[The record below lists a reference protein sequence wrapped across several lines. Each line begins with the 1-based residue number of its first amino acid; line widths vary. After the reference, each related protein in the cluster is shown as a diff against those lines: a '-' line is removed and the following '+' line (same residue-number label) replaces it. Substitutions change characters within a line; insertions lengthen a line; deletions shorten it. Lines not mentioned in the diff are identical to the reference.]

1 MINKKSKLLTISSI
15 ILIVSLYSITLFPYN
30 YCSDIYNYFV
40 DGYTKY
46 AIDWFIPAGR
56 NIGAI
61 VLIFLDVLNVEINT
75 YIFIMKII
83 AIILCCITTYTFSN
97 FVFSFVNKEKDKTP
111 LCTKISCML
120 GIFLL
125 FLNNSTY
132 DFFYYAESGIMW
144 LGVFLTILSVITFV
158 NKKTKFYL
166 IKSFIL
172 LFVAMNAYQSTILI
186 FIPLSLLF
194 TTLKLKEFKLI
205 VLETIK
211 AGLLVAINLLIGFL
225 SIKFLSNIFN
235 SYGFTPVKFII
246 DFEAIKEVFL
256 RLIYQDFIT
265 KSPNYFLLISNII
278 AIFIALIIPKKHYK
292 INKLISILLIISI
305 ILISFIE
312 VLCICSLS
320 NFYVAYRIEFTYV
333 SLPGMIVLF
342 FVLFTD
348 LSNKKI
354 LGKFLIFLAS
364 LLLIQNIILSNYATM
379 IHRYS
384 RQLDVYEG
392 TIIAKKIKEYQESS
406 NINLKYIKF
415 CVDYDYNHFHPEIS
429 YYNEGT
435 FRIFASRWVIENAI
449 NYFANTNLIAESD
462 QHVHGDYFDA
472 KDWDTFSEEQIT
484 FDGNTMYFCIY

>member
-1 MINKKSKLLTISSI
+1 MNNKISKHLTICLI

-56 NIGAI
+56 NIGVI
-61 VLIFLDVLNVEINT
+61 ILFLLDLLNVEINT

-83 AIILCCITTYTFSN
+83 AVILSCITIYTFSN
-97 FVFSFVNKEKDKTP
+97 FVFSFIDNKDNKTA

-120 GIFLL
+120 GIFLI

-144 LGVFLTILSVITFV
+144 LGVLLTTLSVITFV

-172 LFVAMNAYQSTILI
+172 LFIAMNAYQSTILI
-186 FIPLSLLF
+186 FIPLTLLF
-194 TTLKLKEFKLI
+194 TTLKVKEFKLI
-205 VLETIK
+205 ILEIIK
-211 AGLLVAINLLIGFL
+211 SGFLIAINLLLGFF
-225 SIKFLSNIFN
+225 SIKLLSNIFN
-235 SYGFTPVKFII
+235 SYGFTPVEFKI
-246 DFEAIKEVFL
+246 DLESIKEVFL

-265 KSPNYFLLISNII
+265 KTPNYFLLASCVL
-278 AIFIALIIPKKHYK
+278 ATFITLIIPKKHFK
-292 INKLISILLIISI
+292 INKLISILVIISI
-305 ILISFIE
+305 ILISFVE

-320 NFYVAYRIEFTYV
+320 GFYVAYRVEFTYIA
-333 SLPGMIVLF
+333 LPGILVLF
-342 FVLFTD
+342 FNLFTD

-354 LGKFLIFLAS
+354 LGKILILITS
-364 LLLIQNIILSNYATM
+364 LLLIYNIILANYATL

-384 RQLDVYEG
+384 RQLDSQEG
-392 TIIAKKIKEYQESS
+392 NIIKEKIKEYQDSS
-406 NINLKYIKF
+406 GIKLKYLKY
-415 CVDYDYNHFHPEIS
+415 CVDYHYNHFHPEIN

-462 QHVHGDYFDA
+462 QHVHGNYFDA
-472 KDWDTFSEEQIT
+472 RDWDYFSEEQIT
-484 FDGNTMYFCIY
+484 FENDTMYFCIY